1 MGPIFTKEGEQ
12 VMNED
17 IQAAEAIQSIQLAQ
31 ERKYTRIAEDHLA
44 AVNARNLQ
52 AIGKTLHPDVQVVGP
67 AGLVHNKDSFM
78 EVYQKVFTHLEKVD
92 VTAQSRL
99 NNQSTSIYN
108 LIFPTG
114 QVPIHNVMTHEE
126 DGLIR
131 KIEMIYDTAMLQN
144 HLNPKK

>member
-1 MGPIFTKEGEQ
+1 
-12 VMNED
+12 MNED
-17 IQAAEAIQSIQLAQ
+17 IRGAEAIESIQLAQ
-31 ERKYTRIAEDHLA
+31 ERKYIRIVEDLFA

-52 AIGKTLHPDVQVVGP
+52 AIGKTLHPDVHVVGP
-67 AGLVHNKDSFM
+67 AGVVHKKDSFM
-78 EVYQKVFTHLEKVD
+78 EVYQRVFVHLEKVD

-114 QVPIHNVMTHEE
+114 HVPMTNVMTHEE

-131 KIEMIYDTAMLQN
+131 KIEMVYDAAMLQN